1 MLKFL
6 KMMVAEDVIT
16 TEEVLVVVLAEVD
29 QVVKEV
35 LLQGEKEVLLQEEKV
50 LADLEAIE
58 IQLQERVVSAE
69 EVQLLEK
76 VVLVEEVLLQ
86 ERVVFHLTE
95 GQERKVHQKEHQ
107 EDRKVLVILQERKD
121 PEKANE
127 IC

>member
-16 TEEVLVVVLAEVD
+16 TEEVLVVVLAEVV

-35 LLQGEKEVLLQEEKV
+35 LLQEEKEVLHQEEKV
-50 LADLEAIE
+50 LADLEATE
-58 IQLQERVVSAE
+58 ILLHAKAVSEE

-95 GQERKVHQKEHQ
+95 LQEQKVHQKEHQ
-107 EDRKVLVILQERKD
+107 EDRKVLVMLQEKED
-121 PEKANE
+121 QEKANV

>member
-6 KMMVAEDVIT
+6 KMMVAEDVTIM
-16 TEEVLVVVLAEVD
+16 EEVLVVVLAEVA

-35 LLQGEKEVLLQEEKV
+35 LLQEEKEISLQEEKV
-50 LADLEAIE
+50 LADLEANE
-58 IQLQERVVSAE
+58 IQLQEKVVSAE
-69 EVQLLEK
+69 EVQLQER

-95 GQERKVHQKEHQ
+95 GQERKVHLKEHQ

-121 PEKANE
+121 QEKANV

>member
-16 TEEVLVVVLAEVD
+16 TEEVLVVVLAEVA

-35 LLQGEKEVLLQEEKV
+35 LLQEEKEVLHREEKV
-50 LADLEAIE
+50 PADLEAKE
-58 IQLQERVVSAE
+58 VQLHVKAVLAE
-69 EVQLLEK
+69 EVQLREK

-86 ERVVFHLTE
+86 ERVVFHLT
-95 GQERKVHQKEHQ
+95 GLQEQKVHQKELQ
-107 EDRKVLVILQERKD
+107 EDRKVLVMLQEKED
-121 PEKANE
+121 QEKANT